1 MIMEVNLYNV
11 LGRIEPLGETTE
23 DDKRYDNIENY
34 DKLLSWLLS
43 ELEQVATYRNSKH
56 YSEQKIGQRAYKLL
70 RHFQYEIEDV
80 LEEE

>member
-1 MIMEVNLYNV
+1 MEVNLYNV

-43 ELEQVATYRNSKH
+43 ELEQAATYKNSKR
-56 YSEQKIGQRAYKLL
+56 YSEQRIGKRTYDLL
-70 RHFQYEIEDV
+70 RGFQCEIEDL

>member
-43 ELEQVATYRNSKH
+43 ELEQAATYRNSKH
-56 YSEQKIGQRAYKLL
+56 YSEQKIGERAYKLL
-70 RHFQYEIEDV
+70 RHFQYEIEDE